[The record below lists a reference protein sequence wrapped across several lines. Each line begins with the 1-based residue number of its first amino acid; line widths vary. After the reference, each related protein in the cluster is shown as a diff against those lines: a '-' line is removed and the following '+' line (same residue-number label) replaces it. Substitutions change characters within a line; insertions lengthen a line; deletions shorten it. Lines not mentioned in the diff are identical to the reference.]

1 MRTLTVKRDKR
12 YVGSLAKNKLYIEDP
27 TSNDIVINH
36 VKCRK
41 LGEIKNGE
49 EKSFVIEEN
58 EAKVFAITDKLSK
71 GYCNDYYKIP
81 AGNED
86 VFIQGRTSFSLISGN
101 AFLFD
106 GVSDEEILQNRKK
119 NKKKGITVFIIAI
132 LVGFAV
138 GYFSVFFANVDSSPR
153 TFSSNGV
160 KITLTDDFIKVPIAD
175 FTVSYGNGEISVF
188 FLEERFDVYEGLD
201 SFTLEQYGEAV
212 IEVNKYD
219 SSTQLKERD
228 SLLYFE
234 YDGTNP
240 DSGEEYSYIAFV
252 YETSD
257 AFWLVQF
264 GALVEDMEK
273 CYDDIFEYAKTVEF
287 VK

>member
-12 YVGSLAKNKLYIEDP
+12 YVGSLAKIKLYIEDP

-86 VFIQGRTSFSLISGN
+86 VFIQGRTSFCLISGN

-106 GVSDEEILQNRKK
+106 GVSDE
-119 NKKKGITVFIIAI
+119 
-132 LVGFAV
+132 
-138 GYFSVFFANVDSSPR
+138 
-153 TFSSNGV
+153 
-160 KITLTDDFIKVPIAD
+160 
-175 FTVSYGNGEISVF
+175 
-188 FLEERFDVYEGLD
+188 
-201 SFTLEQYGEAV
+201 
-212 IEVNKYD
+212 
-219 SSTQLKERD
+219 
-228 SLLYFE
+228 
-234 YDGTNP
+234 
-240 DSGEEYSYIAFV
+240 
-252 YETSD
+252 
-257 AFWLVQF
+257 
-264 GALVEDMEK
+264 
-273 CYDDIFEYAKTVEF
+273 
-287 VK
+287 